1 MLPYPGLLCLSLLN
15 VLSFSLQGMS
25 IINAEIQS
33 LFGFIYSFVWC
44 MARPIQRYAL
54 RSPYPTKGDS
64 LHVQPRHKPSWL
76 WLNNLVLLPPARS
89 AHRVTCSF
97 RVGSDQWWQQ
107 IPQLQERR
115 LEQETSFQRLPFV
128 FGKWHRTGLAQ
139 HLTGRA
145 PGRRWGFA
153 QWGLWEVDCFIS
165 KEQVDTVIVS
175 QVRAKIREEFWF
187 CLSCLHIY
195 LGLSLCTGL
204 SLQFSPEY
212 MEHSCLNSWHK
223 QTAEYTES
231 SRECN

>member
-1 MLPYPGLLCLSLLN
+1 
-15 VLSFSLQGMS
+15 
-25 IINAEIQS
+25 
-33 LFGFIYSFVWC
+33 

-76 WLNNLVLLPPARS
+76 AQQSRITASSSQCSSRDLFFPSRQWS
-89 AHRVTCSF
+89 MVTTNTTAAGAEAGAGN
-97 RVGSDQWWQQ
+97 V
-107 IPQLQERR
+107 
-115 LEQETSFQRLPFV
+115 LPFV

-153 QWGLWEVDCFIS
+153 QRGLWEVDCFIS

-195 LGLSLCTGL
+195 LGLSLCTGP

-231 SRECN
+231 SRGCK

>member
-1 MLPYPGLLCLSLLN
+1 MLAYPGLLCLSLLN

-33 LFGFIYSFVWC
+33 LFGFIHSFDAWH
-44 MARPIQRYAL
+44 APFSATLWDHHIRQRETVY
-54 RSPYPTKGDS
+54 TFS
-64 LHVQPRHKPSWL
+64 LDINQAD
-76 WLNNLVLLPPARS
+76 WLNNLVLPPPARS
-89 AHRVTCSF
+89 AHHVTCSF

-115 LEQETSFQRLPFV
+115 LEQETSFQGLPFV

-153 QWGLWEVDCFIS
+153 QRGLWEVDCFIS
-165 KEQVDTVIVS
+165 KEQVDTIIVS

-195 LGLSLCTGL
+195 LGLSLCTGP

-231 SRECN
+231 SRGCK